1 MQVVRHL
8 FASFVLLTLL
18 AGSIPSSLAQDQIAV
33 ERKVKLSR
41 GKSRILRGKAD
52 FSTSY
57 AYKIRAEKDQRLE
70 ARLTS
75 EGGNATFSII
85 PPGTQT
91 LENGAGVK
99 EWSGALPETG
109 EYIIVVAM
117 NTRAEGKFTYALE
130 LTIR

>member
-1 MQVVRHL
+1 MKIGRQLSVSL
-8 FASFVLLTLL
+8 VLLTLL
-18 AGSIPSSLAQDQIAV
+18 VGSIPSAVAQGQIAV
-33 ERKVKLSR
+33 ERKVRLSP
-41 GKSRILRGKAD
+41 GKSKILRGKTD

-57 AYKIRAEKDQRLE
+57 AYKIRADKDRRLE
-70 ARLTS
+70 ARISS
-75 EGGNATFSII
+75 EGGSATFSIV

-99 EWSGALPETG
+99 EWSGTLPVTG

-117 NTRAEGKFTYALE
+117 NTKAEGKFPYTLE